1 MTQRPD
7 RLGRLVP
14 AGVLGCIAFVLIGWS
29 GLLVPSLIRS
39 VKTAFEQSDAG
50 IGGFYFLFAGAYALG
65 SLGGGI
71 LTERFGRRVVLSFT
85 AGLHAAALVALA
97 LAPSWGVFLVA
108 AIPLGFGGG
117 ALDGGVNGLYL
128 DLFRTG
134 RGRALNLL
142 HVFFSLGALSAP
154 LVVGRAVSIGVD
166 WRAILLGTGLVAIPV
181 AVLFATVAMPDGRR
195 ARDGTGAGG
204 DAGTATPTAYRGVGP
219 LGALRDRLAAPIILL
234 GVAIACYVASEVGVS
249 NWLVRFLEP
258 APLSDATTGLA
269 LFWAGLTAGR
279 LVSARLADRYDHL
292 RFATVSVLA
301 MTLAML
307 GAILVPSIPLSI
319 ALFALTGFASGP
331 IYPMIV
337 AIGGD
342 RYPERSAAIGG
353 FLSGVAVAGSV
364 VYPPLMGVLSVTVGL
379 TVAMLG
385 NVLLG
390 LACAAALMWVGRL
403 RPHPS

>member
-1 MTQRPD
+1 M
-7 RLGRLVP
+7 
-14 AGVLGCIAFVLIGWS
+14 
-29 GLLVPSLIRS
+29 
-39 VKTAFEQSDAG
+39 
-50 IGGFYFLFAGAYALG
+50 
-65 SLGGGI
+65 
-71 LTERFGRRVVLSFT
+71 
-85 AGLHAAALVALA
+85 
-97 LAPSWGVFLVA
+97 
-108 AIPLGFGGG
+108 
-117 ALDGGVNGLYL
+117 
-128 DLFRTG
+128 
-134 RGRALNLL
+134 
-142 HVFFSLGALSAP
+142 
-154 LVVGRAVSIGVD
+154 
-166 WRAILLGTGLVAIPV
+166 
-181 AVLFATVAMPDGRR
+181 
-195 ARDGTGAGG
+195 
-204 DAGTATPTAYRGVGP
+204 
-219 LGALRDRLAAPIILL
+219 
-234 GVAIACYVASEVGVS
+234 ASEIGVS

-390 LACAAALMWVGRL
+390 LACAVALMSVGRVPAN
-403 RPHPS
+403 RS